1 MGKVM
6 AQKTESAAT
15 LNSLASD
22 NRFLREVFAAKGI
35 CAGCGACVTVCQIL
49 GNKVLK
55 YDAVKGSLALDIS
68 EEECRQCGLCYAV
81 CPRKNYLGNA
91 AHKPIET
98 ENYIGNVR
106 RFEILRAKD
115 PEIRQHTGDS
125 GFILGFLK
133 SLMDMNYIDGA
144 IVSTLQQNWAVNQ
157 KVTHSSD
164 ELLHALGTKYAISPS
179 IVYIEKMRGE
189 QLPHQYPGYNDKRYA
204 LIGQPCMITAISNMR
219 KYNLEVARKIRLT
232 IGLFC
237 FESLN
242 YTEITSKLESKTGTK
257 IESWERVDQKGAFLV
272 RVKGQQTPLE
282 VPFKDLGGLVR
293 ESCHV
298 CLDLTNLDA
307 DIAAGSMGA
316 PQGYSSVIIRTKAGE
331 EAMMVAM
338 RGKLLEGIPEIGTN
352 AKIVYDK
359 ALKTITGVAKKKCCT
374 VNLARWEE
382 LTKK

>member
-1 MGKVM
+1 M
-6 AQKTESAAT
+6 AQKTESVPP
-15 LNSLASD
+15 LDSSVSD

-35 CAGCGACVTVCQIL
+35 CAGCGACYTVCQIL

-55 YDAVKGSLALDIS
+55 YDSVKGSLSMDVS

-81 CPRKNYLGNA
+81 CPRKNYLGKA

-98 ENYIGNVR
+98 ENYIGTVR
-106 RFEILRAKD
+106 RYEILRAKGPD
-115 PEIRQHTGDS
+115 IREQSGDS
-125 GFILGFLK
+125 GFIPGFLK
-133 SLMDMNYIDGA
+133 SLMDNNYIDGA

-157 KVTHSSD
+157 KVTHTSD
-164 ELLHALGTKYAISPS
+164 ELLHSLGTKYAISPS

-204 LIGQPCMITAISNMR
+204 LIGQPCMVTAISNMR

-237 FESLN
+237 FESMN
-242 YTEITSKLESKTGTK
+242 YPEITSKLESRTGTK
-257 IESWERVDQKGAFLV
+257 IESWERVDQKAKFLV

-282 VPFKDLGGLVR
+282 VSFQDFGGLVR

-316 PQGYSSVIIRTKAGE
+316 PQGYSSVLIRTKAGDD
-331 EAMMVAM
+331 AMKVAM
-338 RGKLLEGIPEIGTN
+338 RGNLLEGIPEIGSK
-352 AKIVYDK
+352 AKAIYDK
-359 ALKTITGVAKKKCCT
+359 GLKTITGVAKKKCCT
-374 VNLARWEE
+374 VNLQRWEE